1 MPRRILD
8 RDFHEWEV
16 FASTPRHAN
25 GERSRIVFHCLS
37 DAARRPRFVEQQL
50 DRASAEAFVL
60 RAPAEE
66 LVEMLDGAAELE

>member
-8 RDFHEWEV
+8 RGFHEWEV
-16 FASTPRHAN
+16 YPSTPRHADVQ
-25 GERSRIVFHCLS
+25 RSRILFHCLS

-66 LVEMLDGAAELE
+66 LVEMLADAAELE